1 VEIFRVVFPKAGGR
15 RALRVLSTI
24 VQSQESF
31 AGILAAAKTGA
42 EWAITALYREHQGS
56 LLRYLRA
63 QAGAEGEDL
72 ASEVW
77 LQAAAGLGRF
87 DGDDAAFR
95 HWLFTIAHRRLI
107 DARRRQARRNAIVH
121 SLAESPAQGQ
131 ESNDPE
137 KSALRVSDSEE
148 ALARIATLPP
158 DQAEIVLLRVIG
170 GLDVEEVASIV
181 GKKPGTVRVLQHRA
195 LKRLERELAGEGR
208 TVDVTE

>member
-1 VEIFRVVFPKAGGR
+1 VEIRVVFPKARGR
-15 RALRVLSTI
+15 PALRVLSTI
-24 VQSQESF
+24 VQSQEPF

-42 EWAITALYREHQGS
+42 EWAITALYREHQPS

-63 QAGAEGEDL
+63 QAGA
-72 ASEVW
+72 
-77 LQAAAGLGRF
+77 AGLRRF

-95 HWLFTIAHRRLI
+95 RWLFTIAHRRLI
-107 DARRRQARRNAIVH
+107 DARRRQGRRSTILLVE
-121 SLAESPAQGQ
+121 SQAEAG

-137 KSALRVSDSEE
+137 KRALRMSDSEE

-195 LKRLERELAGEGR
+195 LKRLEQQLAGEGR

>member
-1 VEIFRVVFPKAGGR
+1 VEIFRVVFPNAGGR

-24 VQSQESF
+24 VQSQEPF

-42 EWAITALYREHQGS
+42 EWAITALYREHQPS

-95 HWLFTIAHRRLI
+95 RWLFTIAHRRLI
-107 DARRRQARRNAIVH
+107 DARRRQGRRSTILLVE
-121 SLAESPAQGQ
+121 SQAEAG
-131 ESNDPE
+131 ESNEPE
-137 KSALRVSDSEE
+137 KRALRMSDSEE

-195 LKRLERELAGEGR
+195 LKRLEQELAGEGR